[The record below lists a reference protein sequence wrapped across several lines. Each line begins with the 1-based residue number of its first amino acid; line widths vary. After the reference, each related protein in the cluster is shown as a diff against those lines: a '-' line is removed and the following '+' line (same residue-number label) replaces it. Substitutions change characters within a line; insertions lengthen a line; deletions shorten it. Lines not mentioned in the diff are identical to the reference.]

1 MLSIMSDHYP
11 YKLSLCAFQSLPWV
25 VRTAMNVAWPF
36 ADAAL
41 KETVKFDKNLVKDG
55 DVDRAVLMKP
65 LGGDLDV
72 CSLLQGH
79 GPLLTIQFTYDHD
92 TYWDMLIG
100 TCLARRQDQLEKW
113 RALGE
118 PQTGREERLFKVRLT
133 GH

>member
-1 MLSIMSDHYP
+1 MSDHYP

-41 KETVKFDKNLVKDG
+41 KENVKFDKNLVKDG

-72 CSLLQGH
+72 STTLLVALALA
-79 GPLLTIQFTYDHD
+79 LLRQEAWCNNKRAQPCAAD
-92 TYWDMLIG
+92 TKGD
-100 TCLARRQDQLEKW
+100 ARRIQW
-113 RALGE
+113 
-118 PQTGREERLFKVRLT
+118 
-133 GH
+133 

>member
-1 MLSIMSDHYP
+1 MMMQNTSRHKRKLITQTSREMLSIMSDHYP

-41 KETVKFDKNLVKDG
+41 KENVKFDKNLVKDG

-72 CSLLQGH
+72 S
-79 GPLLTIQFTYDHD
+79 TTF
-92 TYWDMLIG
+92 
-100 TCLARRQDQLEKW
+100 LA
-113 RALGE
+113 AL
-118 PQTGREERLFKVRLT
+118 RLRDVL
-133 GH
+133 

>member
-41 KETVKFDKNLVKDG
+41 KENVKFDKNLVKDG

-72 CSLLQGH
+72 SFPWRMK
-79 GPLLTIQFTYDHD
+79 PLIYIQRYAYCEAYVPTRS
-92 TYWDMLIG
+92 WS
-100 TCLARRQDQLEKW
+100 TCDAS
-113 RALGE
+113 G
-118 PQTGREERLFKVRLT
+118 GS
-133 GH
+133 